1 MESILFLISVFV
13 AGILSF
19 FSPCIFPLLP
29 VYAGVLLDKQEKSQ
43 TFRFLGKE
51 VSWSGLIRTLCFIAG
66 ISLIFFILGF
76 GAGFLGNI
84 FYAGWFRYV
93 MGTIIIILGLHQME
107 VIHLQKLEL
116 QKTVTFKQ
124 KQSSKYLSAFLLG
137 ISFSFGWTPCIGP
150 VLSSVLA
157 LAASGGN
164 GALQGA
170 LLTLVYSFGMA
181 IPFVILALASEL
193 IMPYFNSIKSHLL
206 LLKRIGG
213 FLIILMGML
222 LMLGQLNVL
231 SGILG

>member
-29 VYAGVLLDKQEKSQ
+29 VYAGVLLDNQEKSQ
-43 TFRFLGKE
+43 TFRFFGKE

-164 GALQGA
+164 GAWQGA
-170 LLTLVYSFGMA
+170 IYTLIYTLGMA
-181 IPFVILALASEL
+181 IPFLLLALASGVV
-193 IMPYFNSIKSHLL
+193 MPYFSKIKRHMM
-206 LLKRIGG
+206 LLKKIGG
-213 FLIILMGML
+213 FLIILMGIL
-222 LMLGQLNVL
+222 LLLGQVNVL
-231 SGILG
+231 AGIFE

>member
-1 MESILFLISVFV
+1 METIVFSISVFL

-29 VYAGVLLDKQEKSQ
+29 VYTGILLDDQDSAKS
-43 TFRFLGKE
+43 FSLFGKK
-51 VSWSGLIRTLCFIAG
+51 VAWSGLIRTLCFIAG

-76 GAGFLGNI
+76 GAGYFGNI
-84 FYAGWFRYV
+84 LYANWFRYT

-107 VIHLQKLEL
+107 IFHFKKLEI
-116 QKTVTFKQ
+116 QKSFTFKQ
-124 KQSSKYLSAFLLG
+124 SAANRYWSAFLLG
-137 ISFSFGWTPCIGP
+137 ITFSFGWTPCIGP

-181 IPFVILALASEL
+181 IPFVVLALASEL